1 MISTI
6 KWINKA
12 RKVKVAEPIPILPI
26 WSAKM
31 ANFSCK
37 GVSSSSFWSFDL
49 LIPYLLFLPI
59 ARTIIKP
66 VPYITLEPETKKG
79 LLLTPALKSSLWI
92 WSVYP
97 VTELSSVD
105 ILFPLKMIPST
116 LIISPVYTWT
126 TSPTKSS

>member
-1 MISTI
+1 MISMI

-12 RKVKVAEPIPILPI
+12 RKVKVADPIPILPI
-26 WSAKM
+26 WSANT
-31 ANFSCK
+31 ANFSCR

-49 LIPYLLFLPI
+49 LMPYLLFLPI
-59 ARTIIKP
+59 ASTIMNP

-79 LLLTPALKSSLWI
+79 LLLTPTLKSYLWI
-92 WSVYP
+92 WSVSP

-116 LIISPVYTWT
+116 LIIYPV
-126 TSPTKSS
+126 